1 MTDIKVFQGNQIGGC
16 VTVISTEYKGKVHR
30 IMIDYGTSLPGSGK
44 KKDFQYPWEEKP
56 VDAVFFTHYHGDH
69 TGRLM
74 EIPKE
79 VPIYM
84 GATARQV
91 MINIHEAL
99 GKSDRTDDAEAHRQ
113 EAALLKDNQRV
124 KEFKRRGSCYA
135 TVNLPGFS
143 IEPYSIDHSAY
154 DAYMFLI
161 EAADKDSADGKYRIL
176 HTGDFR
182 GHGRRG
188 HAMIPIID
196 SYIHQFE
203 RRKVDALV
211 IEGTMMSRSTEKVLT
226 ETGMQMKAARYLDEH
241 KWAFLICSSTNLDS
255 LASFYQAAQMTNRRY
270 GRYMYVYSEYFRKQL
285 ELFTKTAGSFTDV
298 YKFEKV
304 AKLSEIDGNPPR
316 QKKNPPMTR
325 REMMEQFGFLAV
337 IKPEESCEKYIDM
350 FIDAYRR
357 GKIDEMP
364 VLIYSMWEGYV
375 QEYRTDKNGEK
386 IVNKAKNDAWIEFLK
401 RQEEK
406 GVQVE
411 YLHTSGHATTQML
424 ADVINAVDPQD
435 KIYPMHT
442 ECAEDFK
449 ELPIRPELKERIVSQ
464 RRE

>member
-1 MTDIKVFQGNQIGGC
+1 MTDIRIYQRNQIGGC
-16 VTVISTEYKGKVHR
+16 VTVISTEYQGRIHR
-30 IMIDYGTSLPGSGK
+30 IMIDYGASLPGSGK
-44 KKDFQYPWEEKP
+44 KKDFQYPWKEEP
-56 VDAVFFTHYHGDH
+56 IDAVFFTHYHGDH

-74 EIPKE
+74 EIPRE

-99 GKSDRTDDAEAHRQ
+99 GNSEGIDDADAHR
-113 EAALLKDNQRV
+113 EITAVLKDDQRV
-124 KEFKRRGSCYA
+124 KVFKRNGACYDP
-135 TVNLPGFS
+135 VNSPGLT

-161 EAADKDSADGKYRIL
+161 EAADSKMPDGKYRIL

-188 HAMIPIID
+188 RAMMPMIE
-196 SYIHQFE
+196 SYIHEFG

-211 IEGTMMSRSTEKVLT
+211 IEGTMMSRPTEKVLS
-226 ETGMQMKAARYLDEH
+226 ETGMQIEAARFLKQH

-255 LASFYQAAQMTNRRY
+255 LASFYQAAQMTDRKY
-270 GRYMYVYSEYFRKQL
+270 GRFMYVYSEYFRKQL
-285 ELFTKTAGSFTDV
+285 ELFTKTAGCYTDV

-304 AKLSEIDGNPPR
+304 AKLPDIDEIPPG

-337 IKPEESCEKYIDM
+337 IKPEEFCERYIDM
-350 FIDAYRR
+350 FIDAYKKD
-357 GKIDEMP
+357 KIDEMP
-364 VLIYSMWEGYV
+364 VLIYSMWDGYV
-375 QEYRTDKNGEK
+375 QEYRIDKKGEK
-386 IVNKAKNDAWIEFLK
+386 IINNAKNDAWIKFLK

-406 GVQVE
+406 GVQIE
-411 YLHTSGHATTQML
+411 HLHTSGHATTQML

-442 ECAEDFK
+442 ECLEAFK
-449 ELPIRPELKERIVSQ
+449 ELPIRAELKDRIV
-464 RRE
+464 